1 MQKYS
6 AVITITI
13 DEFEAHNDDHADDI
27 SSIFTKRILDA
38 RLCNS
43 SDIKIN
49 VDTFNKKEV
58 KS

>member
-1 MQKYS
+1 MPKYA
-6 AVITITI
+6 AVITVTI

-43 SDIKIN
+43 SDIRIN
-49 VDTFNKKEV
+49 VDTFLKEED
-58 KS
+58 

>member
-1 MQKYS
+1 MPKYA
-6 AVITITI
+6 AVITVTI

-43 SDIKIN
+43 SDIRIN

-58 KS
+58 IS

>member
-27 SSIFTKRILDA
+27 SSIFTRRILDA
-38 RLCNS
+38 QLCKS
-43 SDIKIN
+43 SDIKIS

-58 KS
+58 NS

>member
-43 SDIKIN
+43 SDIRIN

-58 KS
+58 IS